1 MCVPEYTIIN
11 DFDIRGKYLIKVTV
25 IKQLTEK
32 QPIIMLQN
40 RKVKKE
46 RVPMKEHFCERA
58 GHYNIIVLDSCLI
71 IHDYRIVTVV
81 LARLVSH

>member
-71 IHDYRIVTVV
+71 IHDYRIVTV